1 MLLLMR
7 HHSVIESLVARITL
21 RLPDD
26 LHRRLQDTCRRTGN
40 SLNQTIVAALAQALA
55 RSDQAA
61 ERNSALMEQLS
72 HIKTAL
78 RDITVDIE
86 VSRFPAQFRPEEEV
100 PSREELVALL
110 PTLSPPL
117 SSTILE
123 ERRERV

>member
-7 HHSVIESLVARITL
+7 HHSVTERAVARITL

-40 SLNQTIVAALAQALA
+40 SLNQIIVAALAQALS
-55 RSDQAA
+55 RSDQAP
-61 ERNSALMEQLS
+61 ESNSALMDQVL
-72 HIKTAL
+72 HIQTAL

-86 VSRFPAQFRPEEEV
+86 ASRFPAHLRPEGEV
-100 PSREELVALL
+100 PSREELAAML
-110 PTLSPPL
+110 PTLIPPL